1 MDKEGEQTP
10 LGGIDLRGRL
20 TVRRVA
26 FCSAG
31 TKSSVE
37 KLFKPSQST
46 HCKTSLG
53 LLPHNP
59 LKGHPFSTP
68 VGGVDDVTVIVKE
81 RGACTEPAGQFWRE
95 LLKI

>member
-1 MDKEGEQTP
+1 M
-10 LGGIDLRGRL
+10 
-20 TVRRVA
+20 A
-26 FCSAG
+26 FCSAR

-37 KLFKPSQST
+37 ELFNPSQST

-53 LLPHNP
+53 LLSHNP
-59 LKGHPFSTP
+59 LKGYPFSTP
-68 VGGVDDVTVIVKE
+68 AGAIDDVTAIVKK